1 MLQLFIDG
9 QVADIDQRTDISVSL
24 SIASLSSTQWG
35 RASYSKSVT
44 IPNTPTNRALM
55 GDCEQPHAAD
65 IFNHTHHTARV
76 EWNGSV
82 VIEGVV
88 MLTSSVLGSDGYYRF
103 NIIGPAREWVRA
115 ASATLRSLPVEYEA
129 VLDSATVAES
139 WTSEGALVRYLPVER
154 GRTVEGEQ
162 ESYVRRI
169 TLDDY
174 HPMLHLRSLLEVI
187 FAQSGYTLCSTFLA
201 SEWFSSLYISGRWS
215 EQRVDEG
222 AERMNF
228 RAERS
233 TASGN
238 VVANEFGRVY
248 ADHLA
253 NYHTVGNLVDTVVDD
268 GGNVAGAFGFDH
280 TGRMCF
286 TAERGVAVA
295 FEYHLRYR
303 TDTRIVS
310 RTQLAGFSEVRPS
323 FGDRIVVGLKN
334 AYADRRGEQ
343 MVNDRLYTLAIFGA
357 TEGETYILEA
367 TKRGD
372 STEELVTTTQP
383 FAQVSNEVG
392 TVTDLRLYKTD
403 GVTTVEATEDWA
415 LYDGYVQE
423 RGSREVDV
431 VVRSAPTRLAAGES
445 QYFDMFYFGG
455 ADEDMTMQL
464 LEGTWMRPLFFTTPI
479 EGESVE
485 WADVANYDFSQM
497 DLLAAVK
504 NLFDLQI
511 YTDTSTRRVYIEP
524 QSEFCNKDVVVDW
537 SERVDFGHEIV
548 VEELGADSHS
558 VLTVAFRPTDKA
570 AALLAEAEGKPYGEW
585 SATIANRFATQGVER
600 NENPLFAPSVSVA
613 GSVSAAPSVSLIAV
627 GDVSAEVEDRVVMRS
642 AFEPKVLAYRTLQP
656 LSAGERWEWPSGVQ
670 CGVPLLEFFSP
681 TAEQPLS
688 LLFEDRDGVV
698 GLGRYWQERVEALNR
713 YKRITLRV
721 ALSADEVEAIAYPNS
736 LGRDFRALYR
746 VKLEGE
752 DVLCRLEEVCD
763 YNPSAPSTKC
773 VLTTIV

>member
-35 RASYSKSVT
+35 RASYSKSVV
-44 IPNTPTNRALM
+44 IPTTPNNRALM

-65 IFNHTHHTARV
+65 LFNHTLHTARV

-82 VIEGVV
+82 IIEGVV
-88 MLTSSVLGSDGYYRF
+88 MLTASVLGSGGYYRF
-103 NIIGPAREWVRA
+103 NIIGPAKEWVRP
-115 ASATLRSLPVEYEA
+115 ASATLRSLPVDYEA
-129 VLDSATVAES
+129 VLDSVTVADS
-139 WTSEGALVRYLPVER
+139 WTAEGAVVRYLPVER
-154 GRTVEGEQ
+154 GRTVEGDQ
-162 ESYVRRI
+162 ERYVRRI

-174 HPMLHLRSLLEVI
+174 HPMLHLRSLLELI
-187 FAQSGYTLCSTFLA
+187 FAQSGYTLCSNFFA

-215 EQRVDEG
+215 ERNVGEA

-233 TASGN
+233 VASGN
-238 VVANEFGRVY
+238 VAANEFGRVY

-253 NYHTVGNLVDTVVDD
+253 NYHTVGNLVDTVVED
-268 GGNVAGAFGFDH
+268 GNVAGAFGFDH

-295 FEYHLRYR
+295 FKYHLRYR

-310 RTQLAGFSEVRPS
+310 RTQLAGFSEIRPA
-323 FGDRIVVGLKN
+323 FGDLIEVDLKN
-334 AYADRRGEQ
+334 TYADRKGVP
-343 MVNDRLYTLAIFGA
+343 MVNGRLYTLAIFDFV
-357 TEGETYILEA
+357 EGETYILEG
-367 TKRGD
+367 TKIGG
-372 STEELVTTTQP
+372 SVVELLTTTLP
-383 FAQVSNEVG
+383 FVQVNNDWG
-392 TVTDLRLYKTD
+392 TVTNLRLYRTD

-431 VVRSAPTRLAAGES
+431 VVRSAPARLAAGES

-464 LEGTWMRPLFFTTPI
+464 LEGTWMRPLFYTTPI
-479 EGESVE
+479 EGESVG

-497 DLLAAVK
+497 ELLDAVK
-504 NLFDLQI
+504 HLFDLQI

-524 QSEFCNKDVVVDW
+524 QSEFCNNGVVVDW

-558 VLTVAFRPTDKA
+558 ELTLAYRPTDKA
-570 AALLAEAEGKPYGEW
+570 SQLLAEEEGQPYGEW

-600 NENPLFAPSVSVA
+600 NENPLFAPSVSVE
-613 GSVSAAPSVSLIAV
+613 GSVPQAPSVSLIAV
-627 GDVSAEVEDRVVMRS
+627 GDVDDVAEDRLVMRS
-642 AFEPKVLAYRTLQP
+642 AFEPKILAYRTLKP
-656 LSAGERWEWPSGVQ
+656 LAEGERWEWPSGAQGV
-670 CGVPLLEFFSP
+670 VPLLEFYTFSF
-681 TAEQPLS
+681 ESPLS
-688 LLFEDRDGVV
+688 LLFEERDGVE
-698 GLGRYWQERVEALNR
+698 GLGRYWKERVEALNHS
-713 YKRITLRV
+713 KRITLRV

-736 LGRDFRALYR
+736 LGHDFRALYR
-746 VKLEGE
+746 VRLEGE

-773 VLTTIV
+773 VLTTVG